1 MPPIKYSNESGWW
14 SREQGNKNQKKLRLH
29 TQSCSLTNSLN
40 KFAVERTNKQTHRI
54 AKSPCLIKRIC
65 IITNLETKIIRESAV
80 KAFISSALSIV
91 SVKYYCSGKFEEWH
105 AFNYQ
110 NKVFSIGQVYVE
122 DLPKRTIKRTFYPIE
137 EQKCTFQRGLQVCD
151 YMLVDSE
158 ILTLIQQVIIYL
170 ITTTE
175 RNSNKFLNIQQK
187 TLM

>member
-1 MPPIKYSNESGWW
+1 MRVVDGHGSKGIRTRRSSGCTHKVAALRILWI
-14 SREQGNKNQKKLRLH
+14 SLLLKEQ
-29 TQSCSLTNSLN
+29 
-40 KFAVERTNKQTHRI
+40 TNKQTHRI

-105 AFNYQ
+105 AFNCQ

-175 RNSNKFLNIQQK
+175 RNSNKFLKIQQK